1 MYRTW
6 PEKSVRMSLSR
17 SIHGMIWQYSGWFAS
32 CQTNLSLRLL
42 PSSSLPNCE
51 ELSIDWCFRLCF
63 GLSCF
68 THFVLLQLLIKHKAR
83 VNEMSSKHLPHYGF
97 CYVRNYEWEPVFL
110 IQKRKT
116 ARIKDVNKSQG
127 KLIANLSSLVW
138 LYFYYKVLSR
148 SFLEMFKKKY
158 ISCYLC
164 EFSWNLPSHGRCT
177 LIGLSVPGEQCWDF
191 SFHPEPLFFSY
202 AVQHI
207 DMGYGSGSAAGT
219 WMWEHGWSLVEE
231 TFKGSW
237 CLSQVWALY
246 AESSASPAQIQAWSN
261 NADAEPQSAVSS
273 VQHSRF

>member
-17 SIHGMIWQYSGWFAS
+17 SIHEMIWQYSGWFGPQ
-32 CQTNLSLRLL
+32 QTNLSLRLL

-148 SFLEMFKKKY
+148 SFLEMFKKNNILLLVRIQLKLTQSWQMY
-158 ISCYLC
+158 SYWSFCTWGAMLGFFLSSWTTFFFLC
-164 EFSWNLPSHGRCT
+164 CAAYRHG
-177 LIGLSVPGEQCWDF
+177 
-191 SFHPEPLFFSY
+191 
-202 AVQHI
+202 
-207 DMGYGSGSAAGT
+207 
-219 WMWEHGWSLVEE
+219 
-231 TFKGSW
+231 
-237 CLSQVWALY
+237 VW
-246 AESSASPAQIQAWSN
+246 
-261 NADAEPQSAVSS
+261 
-273 VQHSRF
+273 

>member
-1 MYRTW
+1 MEGIGQCLKIKVLVYRTW

-17 SIHGMIWQYSGWFAS
+17 SIHGMIWQYSGWFGS
-32 CQTNLSLRLL
+32 RQTNLSLRLL
-42 PSSSLPNCE
+42 SSSSLPNCE

-148 SFLEMFKKKY
+148 SFLEMFKKKIY
-158 ISCYLC
+158 PATCANSAETYPVTADVLLLVFLYLGSNAGI
-164 EFSWNLPSHGRCT
+164 FPFILNH
-177 LIGLSVPGEQCWDF
+177 
-191 SFHPEPLFFSY
+191 FFFPMLCS
-202 AVQHI
+202 I
-207 DMGYGSGSAAGT
+207 
-219 WMWEHGWSLVEE
+219 
-231 TFKGSW
+231 
-237 CLSQVWALY
+237 
-246 AESSASPAQIQAWSN
+246 
-261 NADAEPQSAVSS
+261 
-273 VQHSRF
+273 